1 MVTNSFDIFQV
12 SASQTANL
20 GCAHIFQ
27 KRTWGAL
34 IGVGVLNRANM
45 VHAVALFYKILKNLL
60 LTMWL

>member
-20 GCAHIFQ
+20 GLAHIFQ

-34 IGVGVLNRANM
+34 IVVGVLNRVNM
-45 VHAVALFYKILKNLL
+45 VHAVALFYHILKNL
-60 LTMWL
+60 